1 VAGKNPAHGLMQ
13 RMVGVWKVEQRFWP
27 GAGTEPVDLP
37 PAIAR
42 RRMVEGAFL
51 EEIMESLQTSGQT
64 SFTRIAYFNYNAV
77 NRQHEYFSLDS
88 RAPQMMNER
97 TYEAGIEGRSGNGNG
112 MTLYG
117 DSFVAP
123 RWGEARN
130 AGFRYRIAIGPVEND
145 RQLVHLYLTPQSE
158 ESREFL
164 AFEYVYV
171 RLN

>member
-1 VAGKNPAHGLMQ
+1 MQ

-27 GAGTEPVDLP
+27 GAGAEPIDLP

-51 EEIMESLQTSGQT
+51 EEIMESERASGPT
-64 SFTRIAYFNYNAV
+64 SFTRIAYLNYNAV
-77 NRQHEYFSLDS
+77 NRQYEYFSLDS

-97 TYEAGIEGRSGNGNG
+97 TYEAGVEGRSANGNG

-130 AGFRYRIAIGPVEND
+130 AGFRYRITIRAVEND
-145 RQLVHLYLTPQSE
+145 RQLVHLHLTPQSE
-158 ESREFL
+158 EGREFL